1 MGDLHWFQK
10 NFGIISQLIAGSGFE
25 DIHVVFQSGLC
36 ASGSL
41 RGVMSGKHY
50 NHAWRVHEHF
60 SDALEQLLL
69 STFLD
74 NNPANQSVEIPRSM
88 LQLINSLPHPTD
100 FDNILSQ
107 EDFAAFF
114 DEYESF
120 RQQVCDG
127 MIGKTPQLW
136 ILYLDL
142 IDLQKMLHAA
152 IKENDLDV

>member
-1 MGDLHWFQK
+1 
-10 NFGIISQLIAGSGFE
+10 
-25 DIHVVFQSGLC
+25 
-36 ASGSL
+36 
-41 RGVMSGKHY
+41 
-50 NHAWRVHEHF
+50 
-60 SDALEQLLL
+60 
-69 STFLD
+69 
-74 NNPANQSVEIPRSM
+74 M

-127 MIGKTPQLW
+127 MTGKTALLW

-152 IKENDLDV
+152 IKENDFDL